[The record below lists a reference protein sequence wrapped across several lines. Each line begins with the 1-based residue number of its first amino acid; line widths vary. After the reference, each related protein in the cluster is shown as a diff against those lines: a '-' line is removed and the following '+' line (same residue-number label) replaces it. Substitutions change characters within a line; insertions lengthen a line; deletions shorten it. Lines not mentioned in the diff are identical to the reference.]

1 MNDKMNML
9 SYYKIVIET
18 VNIALYILKQFKI
31 VLINNIERLAFEFF
45 DIHFDPFINMS
56 QLWNIQ
62 FVYSNILSTYVDVN
76 CHVRGKLT

>member
-1 MNDKMNML
+1 MGDVTTCTINSAYDEFVCRVEWLNMNDKMNML

-56 QLWNIQ
+56 QL
-62 FVYSNILSTYVDVN
+62 
-76 CHVRGKLT
+76 